1 MGGGLKISPKSKDI
15 TYGWLL
21 PILVKDSMR
30 LHSSSPFSQIIP
42 GPPHRYLPMVASIF
56 LETLFIAW
64 IFSNLKLTYCAMI
77 LMDLKLIACIVD
89 KCNFFCCWRKLFSSI
104 DSQSC
109 FNQRFLSRNE
119 EYTLT
124 YLEL

>member
-1 MGGGLKISPKSKDI
+1 MTQKENTIGDQNIPISTDIIYGG
-15 TYGWLL
+15 LL

-77 LMDLKLIACIVD
+77 LMNLKLIACIVD
-89 KCNFFCCWRKLFSSI
+89 KCIFFAVGENYSAPLILRAALISGFYRETK
-104 DSQSC
+104 
-109 FNQRFLSRNE
+109 N
-119 EYTLT
+119 TL
-124 YLEL
+124 